1 MQLRAGRVHLLA
13 ALAMLMVLVDILVP
27 LLRLS
32 TLVNKPKGICTVQ
45 YYSMKIYLASD
56 HAGFVLKASLVAL
69 VHSLRHEAVDA
80 GAVTLDETDD
90 YPLCI
95 AAAAA
100 AVSRGEAERAIVLGG
115 SGTGE
120 AVVANRFPGVRAAV
134 YYGGPLDIIRLSREH
149 NDANVL
155 SLGARFVSDTEAA
168 EAVKLW
174 LETPFTAEERHVRRI
189 AQIEEVTRS

>member
-1 MQLRAGRVHLLA
+1 
-13 ALAMLMVLVDILVP
+13 
-27 LLRLS
+27 
-32 TLVNKPKGICTVQ
+32 
-45 YYSMKIYLASD
+45 MKVAVASD
-56 HAGFVLKASLVAL
+56 HAGFILKSGILQL
-69 VHSLRHEAVDA
+69 LEESGHQIIVDS
-80 GAVTLDETDD
+80 GPSTLNDGDD
-90 YPLCI
+90 YPPLV

-100 AVSRGEAERAIVLGG
+100 AVSRGDAERAIVLGG

-155 SLGARFVSDTEAA
+155 SLGARFVSEDEAA